1 MHSLIDVSLICVHRH
16 FPLDIMI
23 FIIGP
28 AFDNT
33 VWASNNEIFEKS
45 TPSTSN
51 ILSLTRNLL
60 AAAVDSLVISLINIP
75 CFVFKKKKKEEK
87 NSVIYSDFANFT
99 QRNFSKAIP
108 DSSVQ

>member
-1 MHSLIDVSLICVHRH
+1 MRSFIDVSQICVHRH

-51 ILSLTRNLL
+51 ILSLTRSLL
-60 AAAVDSLVISLINIP
+60 AAAVDSLVTSLINIP
-75 CFVFKKKKKEEK
+75 CFARSKKEEK
-87 NSVIYSDFANFT
+87 KERGKKCRYLFEF
-99 QRNFSKAIP
+99 R
-108 DSSVQ
+108 